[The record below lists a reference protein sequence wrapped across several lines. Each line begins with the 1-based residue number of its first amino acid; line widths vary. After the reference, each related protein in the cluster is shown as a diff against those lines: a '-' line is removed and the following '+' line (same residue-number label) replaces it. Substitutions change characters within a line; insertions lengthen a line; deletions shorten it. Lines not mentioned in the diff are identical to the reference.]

1 LSINASV
8 DTLNKHGV
16 VRQRNPDGR
25 WFMVVVPPVVITGAA
40 GGIGAHIARRIV
52 ATGGRVALVDRAVDG
67 LAKLGDELGPDAGAF
82 PCNLTEH
89 ADVVRTA
96 DAIRQR
102 LGPPRAL
109 VSAAGW
115 LRRGSFAELPLK
127 EQLGVIDVNFIGALS
142 ITHALL
148 PDLLSGHV
156 HPRIVFIGSD
166 SARAGVRDSAVYA
179 AAKAAVAGFARS
191 LALEVA
197 RQGLTVNV
205 VSAGSVDAPMLT
217 GTYTAAEIEKR
228 ARANPSGRLGTP
240 ADIAAAVEYFLSA
253 ESSYVTGQ
261 TLSVNGGMFR
271 AG

>member
-1 LSINASV
+1 
-8 DTLNKHGV
+8 
-16 VRQRNPDGR
+16 
-25 WFMVVVPPVVITGAA
+25 
-40 GGIGAHIARRIV
+40 
-52 ATGGRVALVDRAVDG
+52 
-67 LAKLGDELGPDAGAF
+67 
-82 PCNLTEH
+82 
-89 ADVVRTA
+89 
-96 DAIRQR
+96 
-102 LGPPRAL
+102 
-109 VSAAGW
+109 
-115 LRRGSFAELPLK
+115 LRRGSFADLPMK
-127 EQLGVIDVNFIGALS
+127 EQLGVIEVNFIGALS

-148 PDLLSGHV
+148 PDLLSGHA
-156 HPRIVFIGSD
+156 HPRIVYIGSD

-191 LALEVA
+191 LAVDVA

-217 GTYTAAEIEKR
+217 ATYTADEINKR

-240 ADIAAAVEYFLSA
+240 ADIAAAVEFFLSA